1 MICSVYHLFCDL
13 VKNRDQL
20 RSVGKLEQFRFDTQL
35 LSCRNK
41 GQFPDLA
48 IRLNKK
54 DSMFTGG
61 ELIELKDSLSY
72 TVSSFNSTI
81 PTGEKDIRTL
91 IGGKRNAIR
100 EQMEKAGNDILSLPV
115 RQVYY
120 LVRGKKAKRT
130 KVGLVHGKFFET
142 IQVPELISQSFLQ
155 ALEEAMVGADPAVIN
170 SLKQNIG
177 KLFTNQGIFSKT
189 RTVNKA
195 SVSLRFRIMTEVLAE
210 GNFLNTIKYPQIT
223 DDTLNFLVP
232 YHSREEE
239 KLHLKKM
246 KTAFE
251 QCDLKALYKQLHVF
265 TLKHLLNGPF
275 LVFQAPLKPN

>member
-1 MICSVYHLFCDL
+1 MICSVYHLFCQL
-13 VKNRDQL
+13 MENRDQL
-20 RSVGKLEQFRFDTQL
+20 RSVKKLEQFPFDKQL

-54 DSMFTGG
+54 DSMFSGG

-81 PTGEKDIRTL
+81 PTGEKDIRSL
-91 IGGKRNAIR
+91 IAGKRNVIR
-100 EQMEKAGNDILSLPV
+100 EQMEKTGDDILSLPM

-120 LVRGKKAKRT
+120 LVRGKKTKVA

-142 IQVPELISQSFLQ
+142 IRVPELISQSFLQ
-155 ALEEAMVGADPAVIN
+155 ALEEAMVDADPKLLN
-170 SLKQNIG
+170 DLKQKIG
-177 KLFTNQGIFSKT
+177 KLFTNQETFSKV

-210 GNFLNTIKYPQIT
+210 GNFMNVTKYPQVS

-232 YHSREEE
+232 CHSQQEER
-239 KLHLKKM
+239 LHAEKM
-246 KTAFE
+246 KAAFE
-251 QCDLKALYKQLHVF
+251 QRGLKTLYRQLKMF

-275 LVFQAPLKPN
+275 LVFQTSLKSN